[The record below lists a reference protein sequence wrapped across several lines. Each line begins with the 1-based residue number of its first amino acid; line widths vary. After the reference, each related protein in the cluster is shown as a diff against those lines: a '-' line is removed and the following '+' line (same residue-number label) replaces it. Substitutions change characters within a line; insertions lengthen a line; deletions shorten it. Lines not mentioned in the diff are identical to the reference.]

1 MIFTSPAAHCVP
13 KTAIVCLLLVWSVA
27 RGFSVLKRL
36 LVATVCLA
44 AMLWASAAHA
54 WGRDGH
60 YVVAWI
66 AYQRLEPAA
75 RAEIDRLLA
84 TEQTTLWDAS
94 YWPDEVARGL
104 AQYRHL
110 APYHYINVADDAAG
124 YDPLIASTDG
134 DVAQGIAKFAEILG
148 NRSEPDDKRLEAL
161 RFFAHFVGD
170 IHQPMHVGR
179 ASDRGGNDLRVMF
192 FNRQTNMHAVWDS
205 GIIQRSRTDW
215 RGFAAELNGQIRP
228 QDADAY
234 IEVMDPVGWANE
246 SYRLV
251 LDEIYNEYQPD
262 QSLAAAYVDEKLP
275 VVEDRLSMAG
285 VRLATK
291 LNRMFPVD
299 ALEPEQPVKPVAE

>member
-1 MIFTSPAAHCVP
+1 M
-13 KTAIVCLLLVWSVA
+13 
-27 RGFSVLKRL
+27 LKRL